1 MSLKFNLIDV
11 NKSFSIDHKVSD
23 IELDKR
29 KKKELSKGRL
39 KGAEQSFRDDYYWY
53 RLNIGYTN
61 PLNFQT
67 IHAELK
73 LLEKILSS
81 KKQEV
86 MDFCYDNKRPSH
98 QIFYGLGVGDTE
110 IAFVDFL
117 SKQNSAKKEDIFIT
131 GIDLNEEFI
140 KNYGIALLNKSFEPH
155 NKQIYFR
162 AYHALFDQ
170 LTNKDI
176 HHFDRSSTHFCL
188 GGTIGNFYDQESII
202 KLFAQ
207 NSNKNDHLVLGVQ
220 LNSNM
225 KYLFDKYKENP
236 LYPDFILN
244 YLPKKE
250 RKLSWSMNTETGFIT
265 AVHDN
270 CEVFRTK
277 KYDPHM
283 LRNLVSSKGFL
294 PIKTY
299 VDEYNNSCI
308 QIFLKK

>member
-1 MSLKFNLIDV
+1 MPLEFNLIYV
-11 NKSFSIDHKVSD
+11 NKPISIEHRISD

-29 KKKELSKGRL
+29 KKQELSEGKL
-39 KGAEQSFRDDYYWY
+39 KGAEQAFRDDYYWY

-73 LLEKILSS
+73 LLETILSS
-81 KKQEV
+81 EKQEAIG
-86 MDFCYDNKRPSH
+86 FCYNNKRPSH

-117 SKQNSAKKEDIFIT
+117 SNQNSAKKEDIFIT
-131 GIDLNEEFI
+131 GIDLNKEFI
-140 KNYGIALLNKSFEPH
+140 KNYAIALLNKSFEPH
-155 NKQIYFR
+155 NKQIHFR

-170 LTNKDI
+170 LSKEDFR
-176 HHFDRSSTHFCL
+176 HPDRLSTHFCL

-207 NSNKNDHLVLGVQ
+207 NSNKGEYLVLGVQ
-220 LNSNM
+220 LNKNI
-225 KYLFDKYKENP
+225 KYLFNKYKENS

-250 RKLSWSMNTETGFIT
+250 RKLSWSMNAKTGFIT
-265 AVHDN
+265 AFHDG

-277 KYDPHM
+277 KYNANN
-283 LRNLVSSKGFL
+283 LREMVSSQGFS
-294 PIKTY
+294 PIKTF
-299 VDEYNNSCI
+299 VDKYNNSCI